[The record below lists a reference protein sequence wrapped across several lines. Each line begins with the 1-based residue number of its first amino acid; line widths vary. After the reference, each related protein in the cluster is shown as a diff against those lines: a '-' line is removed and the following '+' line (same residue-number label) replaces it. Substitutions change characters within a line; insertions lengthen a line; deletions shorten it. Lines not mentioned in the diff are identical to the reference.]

1 MKFKTKD
8 IYVSIDAFH
17 KGNFKKLVADFV
29 GVDVEKIDAVSIY
42 KKSVDARRKNNV
54 RYVVSFVFDA
64 KCNLQNNDKVLPVK
78 EKTDFFELVKSV
90 QSDKKI
96 MIVGSGC
103 AGLFCALYLAKCG
116 LNPILI
122 EQGKPVAERQKDVD
136 DLWQN
141 GNLNLQSNV
150 QFGLGG
156 AGTFSDGKLTTS
168 AHNEYVDTIFLQLA
182 KYGAPEEILYEAMP
196 HIGTDN
202 LKTVVSNIAKEIEA
216 CGGKILYNTKLID
229 IKISDGIVSSAVVQC
244 GISSTEIAVDYLIL
258 AIGHS
263 ARDTFEMLLKRG
275 MNIIQKPFS
284 VGVRIEHKREMINSA
299 QYGKDYDKR
308 LPAATYKMSA
318 HLPDGRSVYTF
329 CMCPGGEVVLSC
341 SEKNS
346 IVTNGMSRFARD
358 EENSNSAVLVGVT
371 PQDFSSDAP
380 LAGVEFQRKIERAA
394 YEISGK
400 YSAPAQNVKDF
411 MQGKKSSNFHDVKP
425 SVKPCATPADLTK
438 CLPDFVIKSI
448 KSALP
453 IFGKSIYGF
462 DKEGVL
468 VGVETRSSSPVKLV
482 RNENFASNIVN
493 IFPCGEGSGY
503 AGGIVTAAVDG
514 VKCAMKIADH
524 IKLVEI

>member
-1 MKFKTKD
+1 
-8 IYVSIDAFH
+8 
-17 KGNFKKLVADFV
+17 
-29 GVDVEKIDAVSIY
+29 
-42 KKSVDARRKNNV
+42 
-54 RYVVSFVFDA
+54 
-64 KCNLQNNDKVLPVK
+64 
-78 EKTDFFELVKSV
+78 
-90 QSDKKI
+90 
-96 MIVGSGC
+96 
-103 AGLFCALYLAKCG
+103 
-116 LNPILI
+116 
-122 EQGKPVAERQKDVD
+122 
-136 DLWQN
+136 
-141 GNLNLQSNV
+141 
-150 QFGLGG
+150 
-156 AGTFSDGKLTTS
+156 
-168 AHNEYVDTIFLQLA
+168 
-182 KYGAPEEILYEAMP
+182 
-196 HIGTDN
+196 
-202 LKTVVSNIAKEIEA
+202 
-216 CGGKILYNTKLID
+216 
-229 IKISDGIVSSAVVQC
+229 
-244 GISSTEIAVDYLIL
+244 
-258 AIGHS
+258 
-263 ARDTFEMLLKRG
+263 
-275 MNIIQKPFS
+275 
-284 VGVRIEHKREMINSA
+284 
-299 QYGKDYDKR
+299 
-308 LPAATYKMSA
+308 
-318 HLPDGRSVYTF
+318 
-329 CMCPGGEVVLSC
+329 
-341 SEKNS
+341 
-346 IVTNGMSRFARD
+346 MSRFARD

-524 IKLVEI
+524 IKMVEI